1 MFKNKF
7 TTKQIILT
15 GMLAAIAGVLMSW
28 EIPLPFMPPFYKFDF
43 SFIPSIIGLFLMGPV
58 EGALIEIIKLIIKL
72 ILSGTNSMYV
82 GELVNLMSI
91 ILFTLPT
98 WFVYKKLG
106 ANRKAAVYAL
116 IVGILIKTGAECF
129 ANAYVS
135 LPLYAKAMKISVD
148 EVVKSVNYVNSR
160 ITNLQTFIVWATI
173 PFNIFKFTING
184 ALGYTVYDRL
194 LAAMPQVSQLR
205 SKQEA

>member
-1 MFKNKF
+1 MFKKKF

-184 ALGYTVYDRL
+184 ALGYAVYDRL

>member
-1 MFKNKF
+1 MFKKKF

-72 ILSGTNSMYV
+72 ILTGTNSMYV

-98 WFVYKKLG
+98 WFIYKKLG

>member
-1 MFKNKF
+1 MFCKC
-7 TTKQIILT
+7 I
-15 GMLAAIAGVLMSW
+15 
-28 EIPLPFMPPFYKFDF
+28 
-43 SFIPSIIGLFLMGPV
+43 
-58 EGALIEIIKLIIKL
+58 
-72 ILSGTNSMYV
+72 
-82 GELVNLMSI
+82 
-91 ILFTLPT
+91 
-98 WFVYKKLG
+98 
-106 ANRKAAVYAL
+106 
-116 IVGILIKTGAECF
+116 
-129 ANAYVS
+129 

-184 ALGYTVYDRL
+184 VLGYTVYDRL

>member
-1 MFKNKF
+1 MLKKKF

-28 EIPLPFMPPFYKFDF
+28 EIPLPLMPPFYKFDF
-43 SFIPSIIGLFLMGPV
+43 SLVPSIVGLFLMGPV

-106 ANRKAAVYAL
+106 ANRKAAIIAL
-116 IVGILIKTGAECF
+116 MVGICIKTGAECF
-129 ANAYVS
+129 SNAYIS

-148 EVVKSVNYVNSR
+148 EIVKSVQIVNSR
-160 ITNLQTFIVWATI
+160 ITSLQSLIIYATI
-173 PFNIFKFTING
+173 PFNLFKLIVNGTI
-184 ALGYTVYDRL
+184 GYVIYDRL
-194 LAAMPQVSQLR
+194 LSAMPEVSNLR
-205 SKQEA
+205 SSQEA

>member
-1 MFKNKF
+1 MFKKKF